1 MTLRLA
7 RRAVLHFVLLTC
19 VISLISCDRPS
30 VAGKAPITIR
40 FWNGFTGPDGRAML
54 AMIKKFNDANP
65 DVYVNMQ
72 RMDWGL
78 YYNKLFVAGL
88 GDRAPEVFAVHV
100 DTLARFTRASFV
112 RPVDDLMGTSADS
125 IADPNDIDENV
136 WRATERDGKHWGV
149 PLDIHLLGTFYNRE
163 LFRKAKIVDASG
175 APKPPM
181 TRDEFVDAL
190 KKLRGVNG
198 ADTWGFVYTWL
209 RTNSYTVI
217 RQNGG
222 DIFNADRTKCIVDSP
237 ENCEALQ
244 WCADLVKQQL
254 VPSPQ
259 NFEAWT
265 GFRQGKVGIAW
276 EGIYMLPDLKKQTDL
291 DYAAAPVPLL
301 FKKPAAWANS
311 HSICFRA
318 HLTGEELAAAK
329 KFVKFLSDNSLDWAD
344 AGQIPVRKS
353 LRTSERFQGMTIQ
366 REFAKQIP
374 YAAYFPAVPYNLEYI
389 NQWDQ
394 AVELIL
400 RGTETP
406 QKALGRAR
414 VNIEKIMKRYGST
427 PLTTG
432 GVEVPATGGAS

>member
-1 MTLRLA
+1 MSIRLA
-7 RRAVLHFVLLTC
+7 RRAFLHLALLSCTAA
-19 VISLISCDRPS
+19 LISCDRPS
-30 VAGKAPITIR
+30 VAAKAPITIR

-54 AMIKKFNDANP
+54 GLIKQFNEANP
-65 DVYVNMQ
+65 DINVTMQ

-88 GDRAPEVFAVHV
+88 GNRAPEVFAVHV

-149 PLDIHLLGTFYNRE
+149 PLDIHMLGTFYNRE
-163 LFRKAKIVDASG
+163 LFRKAGIVDESG
-175 APKPPM
+175 APHPP
-181 TRDEFVDAL
+181 TNRAEFVSAL
-190 KKLRGVNG
+190 HKLRGVNG
-198 ADTWGFVYTWL
+198 PDTWGFVYTWL
-209 RTNSYTVI
+209 RTNSYTAI

-222 DIFNADRTKCIVDSP
+222 DIFNADRTQCVVNSP
-237 ENCEALQ
+237 ANVEALQ

-291 DYAAAPVPLL
+291 DYAAAPVPTL
-301 FKKPAAWANS
+301 FKQPAAWANS
-311 HSICFRA
+311 HSLCFRA
-318 HLTGEELAAAK
+318 DLTGKELAAAK
-329 KFVKFLSDNSLDWAD
+329 KFVKFLSDHSLDWAD

-374 YAAYFPAVPYNLEYI
+374 HAAYFPAVPYNLEYI

-400 RGTETP
+400 RGTQTP
-406 QKALGRAR
+406 QQALDRAK
-414 VNIEKIMKRYGST
+414 VNIEKVMKRYGADG
-427 PLTTG
+427 P
-432 GVEVPATGGAS
+432 VAGGAS